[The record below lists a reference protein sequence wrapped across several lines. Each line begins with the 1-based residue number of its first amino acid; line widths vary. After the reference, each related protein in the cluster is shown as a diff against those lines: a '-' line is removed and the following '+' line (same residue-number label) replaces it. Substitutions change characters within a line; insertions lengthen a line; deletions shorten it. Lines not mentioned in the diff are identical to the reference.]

1 MLEDFKDAN
10 GNWIAGL
17 RTMMGESV
25 EEFSKVLSPQGFDQ
39 LKDMAQFS
47 SRMGADSN
55 LRLQQSMKRDKKTWQ
70 SLAKEIAKQ
79 EKKSGVSPMKGKTDN
94 KKLEGL
100 VAKLQATTGGGFNRT
115 QILQAAYM
123 QQMQDM
129 LTVAQQMILP
139 VIQNEMQI
147 AAQHLMTGQSMN
159 ANVQGTGSSTYTT
172 AANAAII
179 AAYVAQMAKAE
190 AGKALYN
197 EYLALDP
204 TSSEENRQKYELAES
219 SKDADD
225 FMKKVTRKNYG
236 FNDPISALMAG
247 ETPNWG
253 WIVKDGKNIAQ
264 DTKYM
269 DDWLTTFY
277 KGTKKATYG
286 YTPDDDT
293 ARSVIQQFRNAGS
306 SAQDIFQTIEKNY
319 QNPDFLGAVEAAY
332 LASDMGE
339 DEGSGSGGGGG
350 GSGGGSDKDDN
361 KKTKKERVD
370 LVLCNK
376 KEIPKLNVNL
386 FKKPP
391 SFTVLNKNFKLRDI
405 KVNTQDKPKAVLS
418 SIKNAII
425 DVQKRSDPKIIQ
437 DEAAEYDPAGATD
450 GNSVPSGSTNTSTT

>member
-1 MLEDFKDAN
+1 
-10 GNWIAGL
+10 
-17 RTMMGESV
+17 
-25 EEFSKVLSPQGFDQ
+25 
-39 LKDMAQFS
+39 
-47 SRMGADSN
+47 
-55 LRLQQSMKRDKKTWQ
+55 
-70 SLAKEIAKQ
+70 
-79 EKKSGVSPMKGKTDN
+79 MKGKTEN

-100 VAKLQATTGGGFNRT
+100 VSKLQATTGGGFNRV

-204 TSSEENRQKYELAES
+204 TSSEENRKKYELAEK

-225 FMKKVTRKNYG
+225 FMKNISRLNYG
-236 FNDPISALMAG
+236 YDNIFEAAWKGAPLSPTDILTGIIAPVGKSPIG
-247 ETPNWG
+247 YGIDQT
-253 WIVKDGKNIAQ
+253 
-264 DTKYM
+264 YM
-269 DDWLTTFY
+269 NDWLATFY
-277 KGTKKATYG
+277 KGTKQATYG
-286 YTPDDDT
+286 YTPTDEQARAVVQDYRNKGMT
-293 ARSVIQQFRNAGS
+293 A
-306 SAQDIFQTIEKNY
+306 AQLFEDIEKNY

-339 DEGSGSGGGGG
+339 DEGSGGGGGG
-350 GSGGGSDKDDN
+350 GSGGGSDKDDD
-361 KKTKKERVD
+361 KKSKKERVD

-437 DEAAEYDPAGATD
+437 DESAEYDPVSATD